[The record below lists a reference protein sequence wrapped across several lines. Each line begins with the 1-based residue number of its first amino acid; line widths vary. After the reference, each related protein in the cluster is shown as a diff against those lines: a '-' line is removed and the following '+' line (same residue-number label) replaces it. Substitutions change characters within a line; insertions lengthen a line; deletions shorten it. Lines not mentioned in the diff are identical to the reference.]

1 MSDNLKLVNFIIKE
15 LIKNNSHKLEFI
27 ASVDFAYYLNS
38 EPKQNFAQLA
48 KRAAMVQWNTIL
60 ITSKVTSTDDTH
72 FYQDFE
78 IQIPTDNRENSM
90 VYGHTE
96 FVVIRGLLS
105 KVTIKHFLS
114 KQDFDEFNNRLKA
127 SSVALL

>member
-72 FYQDFE
+72 FYQDLGNLALSQNFKKMCYY
-78 IQIPTDNRENSM
+78 PTQNEQNILRD
-90 VYGHTE
+90 
-96 FVVIRGLLS
+96 
-105 KVTIKHFLS
+105 
-114 KQDFDEFNNRLKA
+114 
-127 SSVALL
+127 